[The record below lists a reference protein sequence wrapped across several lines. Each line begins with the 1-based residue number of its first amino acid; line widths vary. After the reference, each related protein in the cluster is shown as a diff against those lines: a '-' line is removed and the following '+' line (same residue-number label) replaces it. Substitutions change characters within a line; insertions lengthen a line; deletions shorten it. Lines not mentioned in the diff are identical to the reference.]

1 MQNPL
6 SLGLIYLY
14 IDPLS
19 TLQVTRWESVWL
31 TTFRA
36 QLPKTPFIRQWKLW
50 TIVLWSCIN
59 SNKGILN
66 NLHITGNLRI
76 GIESKCCQIWHWTMG
91 LPNYPGLI
99 PMSCSRGQAPCL
111 LWCIKSYH
119 GCDILCN
126 YCWWC
131 HITIKFKTNSEKHM
145 LKYLWPSL
153 SLKCNQH

>member
-1 MQNPL
+1 M
-6 SLGLIYLY
+6 SCWIIHCLGLSSLY
-14 IDPLS
+14 TDPWS

-76 GIESKCCQIWHWTMG
+76 GIESKCCQIWHWTMS

-99 PMSCSRGQAPCL
+99 PMSCSRDQAPCL
-111 LWCIKSYH
+111 LWCIKVTMAVTF
-119 GCDILCN
+119 CAIIADDA
-126 YCWWC
+126 
-131 HITIKFKTNSEKHM
+131 ITIKFKTNSEKHM
-145 LKYLWPSL
+145 L
-153 SLKCNQH
+153 NI

>member
-1 MQNPL
+1 M
-6 SLGLIYLY
+6 SCWIIHCLGLSSLY
-14 IDPLS
+14 TDPWS

-36 QLPKTPFIRQWKLW
+36 QLPKTPFIHRWKLW

-76 GIESKCCQIWHWTMG
+76 GIESKCCQIWHWTMS

-111 LWCIKSYH
+111 LWCIKVTMAVTF
-119 GCDILCN
+119 CAIIADDA
-126 YCWWC
+126 
-131 HITIKFKTNSEKHM
+131 ITIKFKTNSEKHM
-145 LKYLWPSL
+145 L
-153 SLKCNQH
+153 NI

>member
-1 MQNPL
+1 MVHELQNPL
-6 SLGLIYLY
+6 SRIEFFIHWFY
-14 IDPLS
+14 IWS

-31 TTFRA
+31 TTFQA
-36 QLPKTPFIRQWKLW
+36 QLPKTPFIHQWKLW

-76 GIESKCCQIWHWTMG
+76 GIESKCCQIWHWTMS

-111 LWCIKSYH
+111 LWCIKVTMAVTF
-119 GCDILCN
+119 CAIIADDA
-126 YCWWC
+126 
-131 HITIKFKTNSEKHM
+131 ITIKFKTNSEKHM
-145 LKYLWPSL
+145 L
-153 SLKCNQH
+153 NI